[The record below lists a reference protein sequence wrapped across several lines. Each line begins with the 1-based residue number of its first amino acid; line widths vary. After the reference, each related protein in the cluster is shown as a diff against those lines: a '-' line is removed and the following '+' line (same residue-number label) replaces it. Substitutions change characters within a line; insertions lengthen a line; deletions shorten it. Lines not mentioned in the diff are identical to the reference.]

1 MGGAFYELGP
11 SHEPEGA
18 EKEKGEAAF
27 WAPTMAMIASTTKA
41 IVHTKPFP
49 RAFAF
54 FFYFFLHCRARAEYP
69 GAYDLSMAARSMM
82 AQSGVNPEAGSQLS
96 SQLELS

>member
-1 MGGAFYELGP
+1 VGGAFYELGP

-54 FFYFFLHCRARAEYP
+54 FFI
-69 GAYDLSMAARSMM
+69 
-82 AQSGVNPEAGSQLS
+82 S
-96 SQLELS
+96 SSTAVPVQNILEHMTSPWLLDR